1 MKQGYFG
8 RKLTWRSD
16 SNSDIRCRSS
26 LLVPW
31 VSEAFFGVR
40 DASGS
45 ADRWPKPRAETA
57 SLIPAET
64 CKFNDVTEEQLTGF
78 DISSAE

>member
-1 MKQGYFG
+1 M
-8 RKLTWRSD
+8 
-16 SNSDIRCRSS
+16 
-26 LLVPW
+26 
-31 VSEAFFGVR
+31 R

-45 ADRWPKPRAETA
+45 ADTWPKPRAETA

-64 CKFNDVTEEQLTGF
+64 CKFKDVTEEQLTGF